1 MRWNGKNGREKI
13 VSKNKYTPSTAK
25 TMNVLSEMTAA
36 STQKS
41 TYQAERVTLGQGNDL
56 DPRFLRWCISG
67 GIGGFLV
74 WSITSVPA
82 IPLHELLHQRG
93 PTQIITLIMSGM
105 LLAFLVSKWRRLS
118 RQEKGCSALEF
129 DIVNLNNIEDI
140 GTIRSK
146 LEQDNYLI
154 NKRIRRVLDV
164 WGSTGSSFQLE
175 RSADTDNE
183 LFELSMISSYSFP
196 KVLLWA
202 IPLTGFIGTVI
213 GMSQAVGSFDVVL
226 SNADNVDGLKDGLV
240 QVTGGLGTA
249 FDTTFLA
256 LVSSVILAFPLS
268 VCEKKEDQLL
278 SQIDG
283 VVRDMIMT
291 LSPTGEDAGRT
302 EKKSLAEVSPDTF
315 DGNLNEAISDAF
327 EKHLPDPSVLVEPAR
342 AYADAITEASVE
354 KLGPLTQ
361 LVRDSVE
368 GVSEA
373 RLSLQEQS
381 VMIQKCV
388 DILKEEL
395 TEMSIERKSKSESS
409 QQLQAIIELRQS
421 MERLN
426 SSILENK
433 RSSLTPKNIWEST
446 SNYLRKKLR

>member
-1 MRWNGKNGREKI
+1 
-13 VSKNKYTPSTAK
+13 
-25 TMNVLSEMTAA
+25 MNVLSEMIAE
-36 STQKS
+36 SNQKG
-41 TYQAERVTLGQGNDL
+41 TIQAQRVTLGQGNDL

-67 GIGGFLV
+67 GIGGFLI
-74 WSITSVPA
+74 WAITSVPA

-93 PTQIITLIMSGM
+93 PTQIITLMMSGM
-105 LLAFLVSKWRRLS
+105 LSAFLVSKWRRITK
-118 RQEKGCSALEF
+118 QEKGCSSLEL
-129 DIVNLNNIEDI
+129 DIVNLNEKDDVS
-140 GTIRSK
+140 TIRSK
-146 LEQDNYLI
+146 VEQGKYLI

-164 WGSTGSSFQLE
+164 WESTGSSFQLE
-175 RSADTDNE
+175 RSADIDNE
-183 LFELSMISSYSFP
+183 LFELSMMSSYSFP

-268 VCEKKEDQLL
+268 ICEKKEDQLL

-302 EKKSLAEVSPDTF
+302 GKASFAEVSTNTF
-315 DGNLNEAISDAF
+315 DGNLSEAISDAF

-342 AYADAITEASVE
+342 AYVDAMTEASVD
-354 KLGPLTQ
+354 KLSPLTQ

-388 DILKEEL
+388 DILKGEL
-395 TEMSIERKSKSESS
+395 TEMSIERKTKSESS
-409 QQLQAIIELRQS
+409 QQLQAIMELRQA

-426 SSILENK
+426 NTILENK
-433 RSSLTPKNIWEST
+433 RSSLTPGNIWKST
-446 SNYLRKKLR
+446 AIYLRKKLR

>member
-1 MRWNGKNGREKI
+1 
-13 VSKNKYTPSTAK
+13 
-25 TMNVLSEMTAA
+25 MNVLSELT
-36 STQKS
+36 SESNQKTTQA
-41 TYQAERVTLGQGNDL
+41 QRITLGQGNDL

-67 GIGGFLV
+67 GLGGFLV
-74 WSITSVPA
+74 WAITALPA
-82 IPLHELLHQRG
+82 MPLHELLHQRG

-105 LLAFLVSKWRRLS
+105 LLAFLVSKWRRLTK
-118 RQEKGCSALEF
+118 QEKGCSSLEL
-129 DIVNLNNIEDI
+129 DIVNLNSVDDVGVMRTKIEK
-140 GTIRSK
+140 G
-146 LEQDNYLI
+146 NYLI

-164 WGSTGSSFQLE
+164 WESTGSSFQLE

-183 LFELSMISSYSFP
+183 LFELSMVSSYSFP

-256 LVSSVILAFPLS
+256 LVSSVVLAFPLS

-283 VVRDMIMT
+283 VVRDAIMT
-291 LSPTGEDAGRT
+291 LSPTGEDANQMGQASLT
-302 EKKSLAEVSPDTF
+302 EASIDIFNGDLS
-315 DGNLNEAISDAF
+315 EAISDAF

-342 AYADAITEASVE
+342 AYADALTDASVD
-354 KLGPLTQ
+354 KLSPLTQ

-381 VMIQKCV
+381 LMIQTCV
-388 DILKEEL
+388 DILKDEL
-395 TEMSIERKSKSESS
+395 TEMSIKRKTISESS
-409 QQLQAIIELRQS
+409 NQLQAIIELRQA
-421 MERLN
+421 MDQLN
-426 SSILENK
+426 STILESK
-433 RSSLTPKNIWEST
+433 KATFTPKTLWNST
-446 SNYLRKKLR
+446 TKYLKKKLS

>member
-1 MRWNGKNGREKI
+1 
-13 VSKNKYTPSTAK
+13 
-25 TMNVLSEMTAA
+25 MNVLTEVTAEA
-36 STQKS
+36 NQKS
-41 TYQAERVTLGQGNDL
+41 TIQAQRVTLGQGNDL

-74 WSITSVPA
+74 WAITSVPA

-105 LLAFLVSKWRRLS
+105 LLAFLVSKWRRLAK
-118 RQEKGCSALEF
+118 QEKGCSFLEF
-129 DIVNLNNIEDI
+129 DIVNLNKIEDV

-146 LEQDNYLI
+146 VEKGNYLI

-164 WGSTGSSFQLE
+164 WESTGSSFQLE

-256 LVSSVILAFPLS
+256 LVSSVVLAFPLS

-283 VVRDMIMT
+283 VVRDTIMT
-291 LSPTGEDAGRT
+291 LSPTGEDAGRK
-302 EKKSLAEVSPDTF
+302 EKASLSDGSIDAF
-315 DGNLNEAISDAF
+315 DGNLSEAISDAF

-342 AYADAITEASVE
+342 AYADAITEASVD
-354 KLGPLTQ
+354 KLSPLTQ
-361 LVRDSVE
+361 IVRDSVE

-395 TEMSIERKSKSESS
+395 TEISIERKTKRESAH
-409 QQLQAIIELRQS
+409 QLQAVMELRQAI
-421 MERLN
+421 EQLN
-426 SSILENK
+426 STMKENK
-433 RSSLTPKNIWEST
+433 RTSPTPGNIWKST
-446 SNYLRKKLR
+446 ADYLRKKLR

>member
-1 MRWNGKNGREKI
+1 
-13 VSKNKYTPSTAK
+13 
-25 TMNVLSEMTAA
+25 MNVLSEMTAE
-36 STQKS
+36 SSQNT
-41 TYQAERVTLGQGNDL
+41 TVQAQRVTLGQGNDL

-67 GIGGFLV
+67 GIGGFMV
-74 WSITSVPA
+74 WAITSVPA

-105 LLAFLVSKWRRLS
+105 LLGFLVSKWRRLS
-118 RQEKGCSALEF
+118 KQEKGCSALEI
-129 DIVNLNNIEDI
+129 DIGNLNNFGDL
-140 GTIRSK
+140 GAIRSK
-146 LEQDNYLI
+146 IEQGNYLV

-164 WGSTGSSFQLE
+164 WESTGSSFQLE
-175 RSADTDNE
+175 RSADTDND
-183 LFELSMISSYSFP
+183 LFELSMVSSYSFP

-256 LVSSVILAFPLS
+256 LVLSVILAFPLS

-283 VVRDMIMT
+283 VVRDTIMAI
-291 LSPTGEDAGRT
+291 SPTGEDTGRAGKASLLEEST
-302 EKKSLAEVSPDTF
+302 EKF
-315 DGNLNEAISDAF
+315 DGNLSEAISDAF

-342 AYADAITEASVE
+342 AYADAITEASVD
-354 KLGPLTQ
+354 KLSPLTQ
-361 LVRDSVE
+361 IVRDSVE

-381 VMIQKCV
+381 VMIQRCV
-388 DILKEEL
+388 DILKGEL
-395 TEMSIERKSKSESS
+395 IEMSIERKTKSESS
-409 QQLQAIIELRQS
+409 QQLQAIIELRDA
-421 MERLN
+421 MVELN
-426 SSILENK
+426 RTMMENK
-433 RSSLTPKNIWEST
+433 KSSLSPQDIWKST
-446 SNYLRKKLR
+446 TNYLRKKLR

>member
-1 MRWNGKNGREKI
+1 
-13 VSKNKYTPSTAK
+13 
-25 TMNVLSEMTAA
+25 MNVLTEMTAE
-36 STQKS
+36 SNQKS
-41 TYQAERVTLGQGNDL
+41 TVQAQRVTLGQGNDL
-56 DPRFLRWCISG
+56 DPRFLRWCTSG

-74 WSITSVPA
+74 WAVTSVPA

-93 PTQIITLIMSGM
+93 PTQVITLIMSGM
-105 LLAFLVSKWRRLS
+105 LCAFLVSKWRRLS
-118 RQEKGCSALEF
+118 KQEKGCSTQELN
-129 DIVNLNNIEDI
+129 IVKLNNIEDI
-140 GTIRSK
+140 GAIRAK
-146 LEQDNYLI
+146 VEKGNYLI

-164 WGSTGSSFQLE
+164 WESTGSSFQLE

-268 VCEKKEDQLL
+268 ICEKKEDQLL

-283 VVRDMIMT
+283 VVRDTIMT
-291 LSPTGEDAGRT
+291 LSPTGEDADRSG
-302 EKKSLAEVSPDTF
+302 KASLSEVSPETF
-315 DGNLNEAISDAF
+315 DGNLKEAISDAF
-327 EKHLPDPSVLVEPAR
+327 DKHLPDPSVLVEPAR
-342 AYADAITEASVE
+342 AYADTITEASID
-354 KLGPLTQ
+354 KLSPFTQ

-381 VMIQKCV
+381 IMIQKCV

-395 TEMSIERKSKSESS
+395 TEMSIKRKTKSESS
-409 QQLQAIIELRQS
+409 QQLESVIELRRAIEQ
-421 MERLN
+421 LN
-426 SSILENK
+426 TTIMENK
-433 RSSLTPKNIWEST
+433 SSSLTPMNMWKST
-446 SNYLRKKLR
+446 ANYLRKKLR

>member
-1 MRWNGKNGREKI
+1 
-13 VSKNKYTPSTAK
+13 
-25 TMNVLSEMTAA
+25 MNVLSELNAE
-36 STQKS
+36 SKQKS
-41 TYQAERVTLGQGNDL
+41 TVQAQRVTLGQGNDL

-74 WSITSVPA
+74 WAITSIPA
-82 IPLHELLHQRG
+82 LPLHELLHQRG

-118 RQEKGCSALEF
+118 KQEKGCSTLEF
-129 DIVNLNNIEDI
+129 DIINFNNIVDL
-140 GTIRSK
+140 GAIRSK
-146 LEQDNYLI
+146 IEQDNYLI

-164 WGSTGSSFQLE
+164 WESTGSSFQLE
-175 RSADTDNE
+175 RSADIDNE
-183 LFELSMISSYSFP
+183 LFELSMVSSYSFP

-268 VCEKKEDQLL
+268 ACEKKEDQLL

-283 VVRDMIMT
+283 VVRDTIMT
-291 LSPTGEDAGRT
+291 LSPTGEDTVQIGKA
-302 EKKSLAEVSPDTF
+302 SLSEEATKTF
-315 DGNLNEAISDAF
+315 EGDIGDAISDAF

-342 AYADAITEASVE
+342 AYADAITEASVD
-354 KLGPLTQ
+354 KLSPLTQ

-368 GVSEA
+368 GMGEA

-395 TEMSIERKSKSESS
+395 TEMSIERRSKSESS
-409 QQLQAIIELRQS
+409 QQLHAVMELRQAI
-421 MERLN
+421 EQLN
-426 SSILENK
+426 STMLESK
-433 RSSLTPKNIWEST
+433 RTSLTAGKILKST
-446 SNYLRKKLR
+446 ADYLRRKLR

>member
-1 MRWNGKNGREKI
+1 
-13 VSKNKYTPSTAK
+13 
-25 TMNVLSEMTAA
+25 MNDLSEMTAESNQNSA
-36 STQKS
+36 VGAQ
-41 TYQAERVTLGQGNDL
+41 RVTLGQGNDL

-74 WSITSVPA
+74 WAITSVPA
-82 IPLHELLHQRG
+82 IPLHELLHLRG

-105 LLAFLVSKWRRLS
+105 LLAFLVSKWRRIS
-118 RQEKGCSALEF
+118 KQEKGCSALEF
-129 DIVNLNNIEDI
+129 DIVNLKNVDNLSA
-140 GTIRSK
+140 IRTK
-146 LEQDNYLI
+146 VEQGNYLV

-164 WGSTGSSFQLE
+164 WESTGSSFQLE

-256 LVSSVILAFPLS
+256 LVSSVVLAFPLS

-283 VVRDMIMT
+283 VVRDTIMT
-291 LSPTGEDAGRT
+291 LSPTGEDAGRK
-302 EKKSLAEVSPDTF
+302 EKASLSDGSTDAF
-315 DGNLNEAISDAF
+315 DGNLSEAISDAF

-342 AYADAITEASVE
+342 AYADAITEASVD
-354 KLGPLTQ
+354 KLSPLTQ
-361 LVRDSVE
+361 IVRDSVE

-381 VMIQKCV
+381 VMIQRCV

-395 TEMSIERKSKSESS
+395 TEISIERKTKSESAH
-409 QQLQAIIELRQS
+409 QLQAVMELRRAIEQ
-421 MERLN
+421 LN
-426 SSILENK
+426 STMQENK
-433 RSSLTPKNIWEST
+433 RTSPTSGNIWKST
-446 SNYLRKKLR
+446 ADYLRKKLR

>member
-1 MRWNGKNGREKI
+1 
-13 VSKNKYTPSTAK
+13 
-25 TMNVLSEMTAA
+25 MNVLSEMTAEPNQNGDVE
-36 STQKS
+36 TQ
-41 TYQAERVTLGQGNDL
+41 RVTLGQGNDL
-56 DPRFLRWCISG
+56 DPRFLHWCISG

-74 WSITSVPA
+74 WAITSVPA

-105 LLAFLVSKWRRLS
+105 LLAFLVSKWKRLS
-118 RQEKGCSALEF
+118 KQEKGCGALEF
-129 DIVNLNNIEDI
+129 DIVNLNNIDDL

-146 LEQDNYLI
+146 VEQGNYLV

-164 WGSTGSSFQLE
+164 WESTGSSFQLE

-268 VCEKKEDQLL
+268 ICEKKEDQVL

-291 LSPTGEDAGRT
+291 LSPTGEDVGRT
-302 EKKSLAEVSPDTF
+302 EKASLVDASTDAF
-315 DGNLNEAISDAF
+315 DGNLNEAICDAF
-327 EKHLPDPSVLVEPAR
+327 EKHLPDPSVLVEPAK
-342 AYADAITEASVE
+342 AYADAITEASVD
-354 KLGPLTQ
+354 KLSPLTQ

-373 RLSLQEQS
+373 RLSLQEQC

-388 DILKEEL
+388 DILKVEL
-395 TEMSIERKSKSESS
+395 TEMSIERKTKSESS
-409 QQLQAIIELRQS
+409 QQLQAIMELRRA
-421 MERLN
+421 MEQLN
-426 SSILENK
+426 STMLENK
-433 RSSLTPKNIWEST
+433 RSSLTPKNIWKSIA
-446 SNYLRKKLR
+446 NYLSKRLR

>member
-1 MRWNGKNGREKI
+1 
-13 VSKNKYTPSTAK
+13 
-25 TMNVLSEMTAA
+25 MNVLSEMTAE
-36 STQKS
+36 SSQNT
-41 TYQAERVTLGQGNDL
+41 TVQAQRVTLGQGNDL

-67 GIGGFLV
+67 GIGGFMV
-74 WSITSVPA
+74 WAITSVPA

-105 LLAFLVSKWRRLS
+105 LLGFLVSKWRRLS
-118 RQEKGCSALEF
+118 KQEKGCSALEF
-129 DIVNLNNIEDI
+129 DIVNLNNIDEL
-140 GTIRSK
+140 GAIRSK
-146 LEQDNYLI
+146 VEQGNYLV
-154 NKRIRRVLDV
+154 NKRIRRVLYV
-164 WGSTGSSFQLE
+164 WESTGSSFQLE
-175 RSADTDNE
+175 RSADTDND
-183 LFELSMISSYSFP
+183 LFELSMVSSYSFP

-283 VVRDMIMT
+283 VVRDAIMA
-291 LSPTGEDAGRT
+291 LSPTGEDTSRT
-302 EKKSLAEVSPDTF
+302 RKASLKEESTETF
-315 DGNLNEAISDAF
+315 DGNLSEAISDAF

-342 AYADAITEASVE
+342 AYADAITKASVD
-354 KLGPLTQ
+354 KLSPLTQ
-361 LVRDSVE
+361 IVRDSVE

-381 VMIQKCV
+381 VMIQRCV
-388 DILKEEL
+388 DILKGEL
-395 TEMSIERKSKSESS
+395 REMSIERKTKSESS
-409 QQLQAIIELRQS
+409 QQLQAIIELRDA
-421 MERLN
+421 MVELN
-426 SSILENK
+426 RTMMENK
-433 RSSLTPKNIWEST
+433 KSSLSPKDIWKST
-446 SNYLRKKLR
+446 TNYLRKRVR

>member
-1 MRWNGKNGREKI
+1 
-13 VSKNKYTPSTAK
+13 
-25 TMNVLSEMTAA
+25 MNVLSEMIAE
-36 STQKS
+36 SNQKG
-41 TYQAERVTLGQGNDL
+41 TIQAQRVTLGQGNDL

-67 GIGGFLV
+67 GIGGFLI
-74 WSITSVPA
+74 WAITSVPA

-93 PTQIITLIMSGM
+93 PTQIITLMMSGM
-105 LLAFLVSKWRRLS
+105 LSAFLVSKWRRITK
-118 RQEKGCSALEF
+118 QEKGCSSLEL
-129 DIVNLNNIEDI
+129 DIVNLNEKDDVS
-140 GTIRSK
+140 TIRSK
-146 LEQDNYLI
+146 VEQGKYLI

-164 WGSTGSSFQLE
+164 WESTGSSFQLE
-175 RSADTDNE
+175 RSADIDNE
-183 LFELSMISSYSFP
+183 LFELSMMSSYSFP

-268 VCEKKEDQLL
+268 ICEKKEDQLL

-302 EKKSLAEVSPDTF
+302 GKASFAEVSTNTF
-315 DGNLNEAISDAF
+315 DGNLSEAISDAF

-342 AYADAITEASVE
+342 AYVDAMTEASVD
-354 KLGPLTQ
+354 KLSPLTQ

-388 DILKEEL
+388 DILKGEL
-395 TEMSIERKSKSESS
+395 TEMSIERKTKSESS
-409 QQLQAIIELRQS
+409 QQLQAIMELRQA

-426 SSILENK
+426 NTILENK
-433 RSSLTPKNIWEST
+433 RSSLTPENIWRST
-446 SNYLRKKLR
+446 AIYLRKKLR

>member
-1 MRWNGKNGREKI
+1 
-13 VSKNKYTPSTAK
+13 
-25 TMNVLSEMTAA
+25 MNVLTEVTAEEN
-36 STQKS
+36 QKS
-41 TYQAERVTLGQGNDL
+41 TIQVQRVTLGQGNDL

-74 WSITSVPA
+74 WAITSVPA

-93 PTQIITLIMSGM
+93 PTQIVTLIMSGM
-105 LLAFLVSKWRRLS
+105 LLAFLVSKWRRLAK
-118 RQEKGCSALEF
+118 QEKGCSSLEF
-129 DIVNLNNIEDI
+129 DIVNFNKIEDV

-146 LEQDNYLI
+146 VEKGNYLI

-164 WGSTGSSFQLE
+164 WESTGSSFQLE

-256 LVSSVILAFPLS
+256 LVSSVVLAFPLS
-268 VCEKKEDQLL
+268 ICEKKEDQLL

-283 VVRDMIMT
+283 VVRDAIMT
-291 LSPTGEDAGRT
+291 LSPTGEDANQMGQA
-302 EKKSLAEVSPDTF
+302 SLSEASIDTF
-315 DGNLNEAISDAF
+315 NGDLSEAISDAF

-342 AYADAITEASVE
+342 AYADALTDASVD
-354 KLGPLTQ
+354 KLSPLTQ

-381 VMIQKCV
+381 LMIQTCV
-388 DILKEEL
+388 DILKDEL
-395 TEMSIERKSKSESS
+395 TEMSIKRKTISESS
-409 QQLQAIIELRQS
+409 NQLQAIIELRQA
-421 MERLN
+421 MDQLN
-426 SSILENK
+426 TTILESK
-433 RSSLTPKNIWEST
+433 KATFTPKTLWNST
-446 SNYLRKKLR
+446 TSYLKKKLR

>member
-1 MRWNGKNGREKI
+1 
-13 VSKNKYTPSTAK
+13 
-25 TMNVLSEMTAA
+25 MNVLSEMIAE
-36 STQKS
+36 SNQKG
-41 TYQAERVTLGQGNDL
+41 TIQAQRVTLGQGNDL

-67 GIGGFLV
+67 GIGGFLI
-74 WSITSVPA
+74 WAITSVPV

-93 PTQIITLIMSGM
+93 PTQIITLMMSGM
-105 LLAFLVSKWRRLS
+105 LSAFLVSKWRRIS
-118 RQEKGCSALEF
+118 RQEKGCSSLEL
-129 DIVNLNNIEDI
+129 DIVNLNEKDDVS
-140 GTIRSK
+140 TIRSK
-146 LEQDNYLI
+146 VEQGKYLI

-164 WGSTGSSFQLE
+164 WESTGSSFQLE
-175 RSADTDNE
+175 RSADIDNE
-183 LFELSMISSYSFP
+183 LFELSMMSSYSFP

-268 VCEKKEDQLL
+268 ICEKKEDQLL

-291 LSPTGEDAGRT
+291 LSPTGEDAGQT
-302 EKKSLAEVSPDTF
+302 GKASFAEVSTNTF
-315 DGNLNEAISDAF
+315 DGNLSEAISDAF

-342 AYADAITEASVE
+342 AYVDAMTEASVD
-354 KLGPLTQ
+354 KLSPLTQ

-388 DILKEEL
+388 DILKGEL
-395 TEMSIERKSKSESS
+395 TEMSIERKTDSESS
-409 QQLQAIIELRQS
+409 QQLQAIMELRQA

-426 SSILENK
+426 STILENK
-433 RSSLTPKNIWEST
+433 RSSLTPENIWRST
-446 SNYLRKKLR
+446 AIYLRKKLR

>member
-1 MRWNGKNGREKI
+1 
-13 VSKNKYTPSTAK
+13 
-25 TMNVLSEMTAA
+25 MNDLSEMTAEA
-36 STQKS
+36 NQKS
-41 TYQAERVTLGQGNDL
+41 TVQAQRVTLGQGNDL

-74 WSITSVPA
+74 WAITSVPA

-93 PTQIITLIMSGM
+93 PTQIITLIMSAM

-118 RQEKGCSALEF
+118 KQEKGCSALEF
-129 DIVNLNNIEDI
+129 DIVNVDNIDDV
-140 GTIRSK
+140 GAIRIK
-146 LEQDNYLI
+146 VEQSNYLI

-164 WGSTGSSFQLE
+164 WESTGSSFQLE
-175 RSADTDNE
+175 RSADTDND

-283 VVRDMIMT
+283 VVRDMIMA
-291 LSPTGEDAGRT
+291 LSPTGEDVGR
-302 EKKSLAEVSPDTF
+302 KGKASLAEESTDAF

-342 AYADAITEASVE
+342 AYADAITEASVD
-354 KLGPLTQ
+354 KLSPLTQ

-381 VMIQKCV
+381 VMIQRCV

-395 TEMSIERKSKSESS
+395 TEMSIERKTKSEGS
-409 QQLQAIIELRQS
+409 QQLQAIMELRQA
-421 MERLN
+421 MEQLN
-426 SSILENK
+426 STILENK
-433 RSSLTPKNIWEST
+433 RSSRTPKDIWKST
-446 SNYLRKKLR
+446 ANYLRKRLK

>member
-1 MRWNGKNGREKI
+1 MTLSANQSEFPIGTRNVPVPS
-13 VSKNKYTPSTAK
+13 VS
-25 TMNVLSEMTAA
+25 
-36 STQKS
+36 
-41 TYQAERVTLGQGNDL
+41 LGLGNDL
-56 DPRFLRWCISG
+56 DPKFGRWIITG
-67 GIGGFLV
+67 GIIGFLIWAV
-74 WSITSVPA
+74 NFPDA
-82 IPLHELLHQRG
+82 MPGHDLFHQRG
-93 PTQIITLIMSGM
+93 PTQLGTLILGGM
-105 LLAFLVSKWRRLS
+105 LGWFLVGKLRILNSAQKSYLAFDLEIPSLVRQGDLEAIKLKSEQSASLVGKRL
-118 RQEKGCSALEF
+118 LH
-129 DIVNLNNIEDI
+129 L
-140 GTIRSK
+140 
-146 LEQDNYLI
+146 
-154 NKRIRRVLDV
+154 LDV
-164 WGSTGSSFQLE
+164 WESTGSSFQLE

-283 VVRDMIMT
+283 VVRDAIMT
-291 LSPTGEDAGRT
+291 LSPSGEDVGRRG
-302 EKKSLAEVSPDTF
+302 KASSAETSTDSF

-327 EKHLPDPSVLVEPAR
+327 EKHLPDPSVLVEPAK
-342 AYADAITEASVE
+342 AYADAITEASVD
-354 KLGPLTQ
+354 KLSPLTQ

-395 TEMSIERKSKSESS
+395 TEMSIERKTKSESS
-409 QQLQAIIELRQS
+409 QQLQAIMELRRA
-421 MERLN
+421 MEQLN
-426 SSILENK
+426 STMLDNK
-433 RSSLTPKNIWEST
+433 RSSLTPKNIWKST
-446 SNYLRKKLR
+446 ANYLSKRLR

>member
-1 MRWNGKNGREKI
+1 
-13 VSKNKYTPSTAK
+13 
-25 TMNVLSEMTAA
+25 MNVLSDMTAE
-36 STQKS
+36 SNQKS
-41 TYQAERVTLGQGNDL
+41 TFQAQRVTLGQGNDL
-56 DPRFLRWCISG
+56 DPRFLRWCING
-67 GIGGFLV
+67 GIGGVLF
-74 WSITSVPA
+74 WAITSIPA
-82 IPLHELLHQRG
+82 MPLHELIHQRG

-105 LLAFLVSKWRRLS
+105 LFAFLVSKWRRLT
-118 RQEKGCSALEF
+118 RQEKGCNTLEF
-129 DIVNLNNIEDI
+129 DILNLNNIDNLNA
-140 GTIRSK
+140 IRSK
-146 LEQDNYLI
+146 VEQGNYLI

-164 WGSTGSSFQLE
+164 WESTGSSFQLE

-183 LFELSMISSYSFP
+183 LFELSMVSSYSFP

-256 LVSSVILAFPLS
+256 LVSSVVLAFPLS

-283 VVRDMIMT
+283 VVRDTIMT

-302 EKKSLAEVSPDTF
+302 GKASLTEGSTDAF
-315 DGNLNEAISDAF
+315 DGNLSEAISDAF
-327 EKHLPDPSVLVEPAR
+327 EKHLPDPSVLVEPAK
-342 AYADAITEASVE
+342 AYADAITEASVD
-354 KLGPLTQ
+354 KLSPLTQ

-381 VMIQKCV
+381 VMIQRCV

-395 TEMSIERKSKSESS
+395 TEISIERKTKSESTH
-409 QQLQAIIELRQS
+409 QLQAVVELRQI
-421 MERLN
+421 EQLN
-426 SSILENK
+426 STMQENK
-433 RSSLTPKNIWEST
+433 RTSPTSGNIWKST
-446 SNYLRKKLR
+446 ADYLRKKLR

>member
-1 MRWNGKNGREKI
+1 
-13 VSKNKYTPSTAK
+13 
-25 TMNVLSEMTAA
+25 MNVLSELT
-36 STQKS
+36 SESNQKTTQA
-41 TYQAERVTLGQGNDL
+41 QRITLGQGNDL

-67 GIGGFLV
+67 GLGGFLV
-74 WSITSVPA
+74 WAITALPA
-82 IPLHELLHQRG
+82 MPLHELLHQRG

-105 LLAFLVSKWRRLS
+105 LLAFLVSKWRRLTK
-118 RQEKGCSALEF
+118 QEKGCSSLEL
-129 DIVNLNNIEDI
+129 DIVNLNSVDDVGVMRTKIEK
-140 GTIRSK
+140 G
-146 LEQDNYLI
+146 NYLI

-164 WGSTGSSFQLE
+164 WESTGSSFQLE

-183 LFELSMISSYSFP
+183 LFELSMVSSYSFP

-256 LVSSVILAFPLS
+256 LVSSVVLAFPLS

-283 VVRDMIMT
+283 VVRDAIMT
-291 LSPTGEDAGRT
+291 LSPTGEDANQMGQASLT
-302 EKKSLAEVSPDTF
+302 EASIDIFNGDLS
-315 DGNLNEAISDAF
+315 EAISDAF

-342 AYADAITEASVE
+342 AYADALTDASVD
-354 KLGPLTQ
+354 KLSPLTQ

-381 VMIQKCV
+381 LMIKTCV
-388 DILKEEL
+388 DILKDEL
-395 TEMSIERKSKSESS
+395 TEMSIKRKTISESS
-409 QQLQAIIELRQS
+409 NQLQAIIELRQA
-421 MERLN
+421 MDQLN
-426 SSILENK
+426 STILESK
-433 RSSLTPKNIWEST
+433 KATFTPKTLWNST
-446 SNYLRKKLR
+446 TNYLKKKLR

>member
-1 MRWNGKNGREKI
+1 
-13 VSKNKYTPSTAK
+13 
-25 TMNVLSEMTAA
+25 MNVLSELNAE
-36 STQKS
+36 SKQKS
-41 TYQAERVTLGQGNDL
+41 TVQAQRVTLGQGNDL

-74 WSITSVPA
+74 WAITSIPA
-82 IPLHELLHQRG
+82 LPLHELLHQRG

-118 RQEKGCSALEF
+118 KQEKGCSTLEF
-129 DIVNLNNIEDI
+129 DIINFNNIVDL
-140 GTIRSK
+140 GAIRSK
-146 LEQDNYLI
+146 IEQDNYLI

-164 WGSTGSSFQLE
+164 WESTGSSFQLE
-175 RSADTDNE
+175 RSADIDNE
-183 LFELSMISSYSFP
+183 LFELSMVSSYSFP

-283 VVRDMIMT
+283 VVRDTIMT
-291 LSPTGEDAGRT
+291 LSPTGEDTVQIGKA
-302 EKKSLAEVSPDTF
+302 SLSEEATKTF
-315 DGNLNEAISDAF
+315 EGDIGDAISDAF

-342 AYADAITEASVE
+342 AYADAITEASVD
-354 KLGPLTQ
+354 KLSPLTQ

-368 GVSEA
+368 GMGEA

-395 TEMSIERKSKSESS
+395 TEMSIERRSKSESS
-409 QQLQAIIELRQS
+409 QQLHAVMELRQAI
-421 MERLN
+421 EQLN
-426 SSILENK
+426 STMLESK
-433 RSSLTPKNIWEST
+433 KTSLTAGNILKST
-446 SNYLRKKLR
+446 ANYLRRKLR

>member
-1 MRWNGKNGREKI
+1 
-13 VSKNKYTPSTAK
+13 
-25 TMNVLSEMTAA
+25 MNVLSEMIAE
-36 STQKS
+36 SNQKG
-41 TYQAERVTLGQGNDL
+41 TIQAQRVTLGQGNDL

-67 GIGGFLV
+67 GIGGFLI
-74 WSITSVPA
+74 WAITSVPA

-93 PTQIITLIMSGM
+93 PTQIITLMMSGM
-105 LLAFLVSKWRRLS
+105 LSAFLVSKWRRITK
-118 RQEKGCSALEF
+118 QEKGCSSLEL
-129 DIVNLNNIEDI
+129 DIVNLNEKDDVS
-140 GTIRSK
+140 TIRSK
-146 LEQDNYLI
+146 VEQGKYLI

-164 WGSTGSSFQLE
+164 WESTGSSFQLE
-175 RSADTDNE
+175 RSADIDNE
-183 LFELSMISSYSFP
+183 LFELSMMSSYSFP

-268 VCEKKEDQLL
+268 ICEKKEDQLL

-302 EKKSLAEVSPDTF
+302 GKASFAEVSTNTF
-315 DGNLNEAISDAF
+315 DGNLSEAISDAF

-342 AYADAITEASVE
+342 AYVDAMTEASVD
-354 KLGPLTQ
+354 KLSPLTQ

-381 VMIQKCV
+381 VMIQRCV

-395 TEMSIERKSKSESS
+395 TEISIERKTKSESAH
-409 QQLQAIIELRQS
+409 QLQAVMELRQAI
-421 MERLN
+421 EELN
-426 SSILENK
+426 YTMQENK
-433 RSSLTPKNIWEST
+433 RTSPTSGNIWKST
-446 SNYLRKKLR
+446 TDYLRKKLR

>member
-1 MRWNGKNGREKI
+1 
-13 VSKNKYTPSTAK
+13 
-25 TMNVLSEMTAA
+25 MNVLSEMTAEA
-36 STQKS
+36 NQNGDVETQ
-41 TYQAERVTLGQGNDL
+41 RVTLGQGNDL

-74 WSITSVPA
+74 WAITSVPA

-93 PTQIITLIMSGM
+93 PTQIITLFMSGM
-105 LLAFLVSKWRRLS
+105 LLAFLVSKWKRLS
-118 RQEKGCSALEF
+118 KQEKGCSALEF
-129 DIVNLNNIEDI
+129 DIVNLNNIDDLRA
-140 GTIRSK
+140 IRSK
-146 LEQDNYLI
+146 VEQGNYLV

-164 WGSTGSSFQLE
+164 WESTGSSFQLE
-175 RSADTDNE
+175 RSADTDND
-183 LFELSMISSYSFP
+183 LFELSMVSSYSFP

-302 EKKSLAEVSPDTF
+302 GKASFAEVSTNTF
-315 DGNLNEAISDAF
+315 DGNLSEAISDAF

-342 AYADAITEASVE
+342 AYVDAMTEASVD
-354 KLGPLTQ
+354 KLSPLTQ

-381 VMIQKCV
+381 VMIQRCV
-388 DILKEEL
+388 DILKGEL
-395 TEMSIERKSKSESS
+395 TEMSIERKTKSESS
-409 QQLQAIIELRQS
+409 QQLQAIMELRQA

-426 SSILENK
+426 NTIQENK
-433 RSSLTPKNIWEST
+433 RSSLTPENIWKST
-446 SNYLRKKLR
+446 AIYLRKKLR

>member
-1 MRWNGKNGREKI
+1 
-13 VSKNKYTPSTAK
+13 
-25 TMNVLSEMTAA
+25 MNVLTEMTAEA
-36 STQKS
+36 NQKS
-41 TYQAERVTLGQGNDL
+41 TIQAQRVTLGQGNDL
-56 DPRFLRWCISG
+56 DPRFLHWCISG

-74 WSITSVPA
+74 WAITSVPA
-82 IPLHELLHQRG
+82 IPMHELLHQRG

-105 LLAFLVSKWRRLS
+105 LLAFLVSKWRRLAK
-118 RQEKGCSALEF
+118 QEKGCSSLEF
-129 DIVNLNNIEDI
+129 DIVNLNKFEDV

-146 LEQDNYLI
+146 VEKGNYLI

-164 WGSTGSSFQLE
+164 WESTGSSFQLE

-256 LVSSVILAFPLS
+256 LVSSVVLAFPLS

-278 SQIDG
+278 SQIEG
-283 VVRDMIMT
+283 VVRDTIMT
-291 LSPTGEDAGRT
+291 LSPTGEDAGRK
-302 EKKSLAEVSPDTF
+302 EKASLSDGSTDAF
-315 DGNLNEAISDAF
+315 DGNLSEAISDAF

-342 AYADAITEASVE
+342 AYADAITEASVD
-354 KLGPLTQ
+354 KLSPLTQ
-361 LVRDSVE
+361 IVRDSVE

-395 TEMSIERKSKSESS
+395 TEISIERRTKSESAH
-409 QQLQAIIELRQS
+409 QLQAVMELRLAIEQ
-421 MERLN
+421 LN
-426 SSILENK
+426 GTMQENK
-433 RSSLTPKNIWEST
+433 RKSPTSGNIWKST
-446 SNYLRKKLR
+446 ADYLRKKLR

>member
-1 MRWNGKNGREKI
+1 
-13 VSKNKYTPSTAK
+13 
-25 TMNVLSEMTAA
+25 MNVLSEMTAE
-36 STQKS
+36 SDQKS
-41 TYQAERVTLGQGNDL
+41 TVHAQRVTLGQGNDL

-74 WSITSVPA
+74 WAITSVPA

-105 LLAFLVSKWRRLS
+105 LLGFLVSKWRRLS
-118 RQEKGCSALEF
+118 KQEKGCSALEF
-129 DIVNLNNIEDI
+129 DIVNLNNFDDL
-140 GTIRSK
+140 GAIRSK
-146 LEQDNYLI
+146 VEEGNYLV

-164 WGSTGSSFQLE
+164 WESTGSSFQLE
-175 RSADTDNE
+175 RSADTDND
-183 LFELSMISSYSFP
+183 LFELSMVSSYSFP

-283 VVRDMIMT
+283 VVRDTIMA
-291 LSPTGEDAGRT
+291 LSPTGEDTGRT
-302 EKKSLAEVSPDTF
+302 GKASLLEESTETF
-315 DGNLNEAISDAF
+315 DGNLSEAISDAF

-342 AYADAITEASVE
+342 AYADAITEASVD

-361 LVRDSVE
+361 IVRDSVE

-381 VMIQKCV
+381 VMIQRCV
-388 DILKEEL
+388 DILKGEL
-395 TEMSIERKSKSESS
+395 TEMSVERKTKSESGQS
-409 QQLQAIIELRQS
+409 LASHHRTQASNRGTQQNDA
-421 MERLN
+421 
-426 SSILENK
+426 K
-433 RSSLTPKNIWEST
+433 R
-446 SNYLRKKLR
+446 

>member
-1 MRWNGKNGREKI
+1 
-13 VSKNKYTPSTAK
+13 
-25 TMNVLSEMTAA
+25 MNVLSEMTAE
-36 STQKS
+36 SSQNT
-41 TYQAERVTLGQGNDL
+41 TVQAQRVTLGQGNDL

-67 GIGGFLV
+67 GIGGFMV
-74 WSITSVPA
+74 WAITSVPA

-105 LLAFLVSKWRRLS
+105 LLGFLVSKWRRLS
-118 RQEKGCSALEF
+118 KQEKGCIALEF
-129 DIVNLNNIEDI
+129 DIVNLNNIDDL
-140 GTIRSK
+140 GAIRSK
-146 LEQDNYLI
+146 VEQGNYLV

-164 WGSTGSSFQLE
+164 WESTGSSFQLE
-175 RSADTDNE
+175 RSADTDND
-183 LFELSMISSYSFP
+183 LFELSMVSSYSFP

-268 VCEKKEDQLL
+268 ICEKKEDQLL

-283 VVRDMIMT
+283 VVRDTIMA
-291 LSPTGEDAGRT
+291 LSPTGEDTGRT
-302 EKKSLAEVSPDTF
+302 RKASLKEESTETF
-315 DGNLNEAISDAF
+315 DGNLSEAISDAF

-342 AYADAITEASVE
+342 AYADAITEASVD
-354 KLGPLTQ
+354 KLSPLTQ
-361 LVRDSVE
+361 IVRDSVE

-381 VMIQKCV
+381 IMIQRCV
-388 DILKEEL
+388 DILKGEL
-395 TEMSIERKSKSESS
+395 TEMSVERKTKSESS
-409 QQLQAIIELRQS
+409 QQLQAIIELRQAID
-421 MERLN
+421 ELN
-426 SSILENK
+426 STMQKDN
-433 RSSLTPKNIWEST
+433 RFSLTSKNIWEST
-446 SNYLRKKLR
+446 TNYLRKKLR

>member
-1 MRWNGKNGREKI
+1 
-13 VSKNKYTPSTAK
+13 
-25 TMNVLSEMTAA
+25 MNVLSEMTAE

-105 LLAFLVSKWRRLS
+105 LCAFLVSKWRRLS
-118 RQEKGCSALEF
+118 KQEKGCSTQEF
-129 DIVNLNNIEDI
+129 NIVKLDNIEDI
-140 GTIRSK
+140 GAIRAK
-146 LEQDNYLI
+146 VETGNYLI

-164 WGSTGSSFQLE
+164 WESTGSSFQLE

-283 VVRDMIMT
+283 VVRDTIMT
-291 LSPTGEDAGRT
+291 LSPTGEDVDRSGKA
-302 EKKSLAEVSPDTF
+302 SLAEASPDTF
-315 DGNLNEAISDAF
+315 DGNLSEAISDAF
-327 EKHLPDPSVLVEPAR
+327 DKHLPDPSVLVEPAR
-342 AYADAITEASVE
+342 AYADAVTEASID
-354 KLGPLTQ
+354 KLSPLTQ

-381 VMIQKCV
+381 IMIQKCV

-395 TEMSIERKSKSESS
+395 TEMSIERKTKSESS
-409 QQLQAIIELRQS
+409 QQLESVMELRRAIEQLNATM
-421 MERLN
+421 MEN
-426 SSILENK
+426 ES
-433 RSSLTPKNIWEST
+433 SSLTPIDIWKST
-446 SNYLRKKLR
+446 ANYLRKKLK

>member
-1 MRWNGKNGREKI
+1 
-13 VSKNKYTPSTAK
+13 
-25 TMNVLSEMTAA
+25 MNVLSEMTAESDQN
-36 STQKS
+36 STVHAQ
-41 TYQAERVTLGQGNDL
+41 RVTLGQGNDL

-74 WSITSVPA
+74 WAITSVPA

-105 LLAFLVSKWRRLS
+105 LLGFLVSKWRRLS
-118 RQEKGCSALEF
+118 KQEKGCSALEF
-129 DIVNLNNIEDI
+129 DIVTLNNIDNL
-140 GTIRSK
+140 GAIRSK
-146 LEQDNYLI
+146 VEQGNYLV

-164 WGSTGSSFQLE
+164 WESTGSSFQLE
-175 RSADTDNE
+175 RSADTDND
-183 LFELSMISSYSFP
+183 LFELSMVSSYSFP

-283 VVRDMIMT
+283 VVRDTIMA
-291 LSPTGEDAGRT
+291 LSPTGEDTSRAGETSLT
-302 EKKSLAEVSPDTF
+302 EQSTETF
-315 DGNLNEAISDAF
+315 DGNLSEAISDAF
-327 EKHLPDPSVLVEPAR
+327 EKHLPDPSVLVEPAK
-342 AYADAITEASVE
+342 AYADAITEASVD
-354 KLGPLTQ
+354 KLSPLTQ
-361 LVRDSVE
+361 IVRDSVE

-381 VMIQKCV
+381 VMIQRCV
-388 DILKEEL
+388 DILKGEL
-395 TEMSIERKSKSESS
+395 TEMSVERKTKSESR
-409 QQLQAIIELRQS
+409 QQLQAIIELRHAID
-421 MERLN
+421 ELN
-426 SSILENK
+426 STMQKDN
-433 RSSLTPKNIWEST
+433 RSSPTSKNIWEST
-446 SNYLRKKLR
+446 TNYLRKKLR

>member
-1 MRWNGKNGREKI
+1 
-13 VSKNKYTPSTAK
+13 
-25 TMNVLSEMTAA
+25 MNVLSEMTAEA
-36 STQKS
+36 NQNGDVETQ
-41 TYQAERVTLGQGNDL
+41 RVTLGQGNDL

-74 WSITSVPA
+74 WAITSVPA

-105 LLAFLVSKWRRLS
+105 LLAFLVSKWKRLS
-118 RQEKGCSALEF
+118 KQEKGCSALEF
-129 DIVNLNNIEDI
+129 DIVNLNNIDDL
-140 GTIRSK
+140 GAIRSK
-146 LEQDNYLI
+146 VEQGNYLV

-164 WGSTGSSFQLE
+164 WESTGSSFQLE

-268 VCEKKEDQLL
+268 ICEKKEDQLL

-283 VVRDMIMT
+283 VVRDTIMT
-291 LSPTGEDAGRT
+291 LSPSGEDVGRR
-302 EKKSLAEVSPDTF
+302 EKASSAETSTSTF

-342 AYADAITEASVE
+342 AYADAITEASVD
-354 KLGPLTQ
+354 KLSPLTQ

-395 TEMSIERKSKSESS
+395 TEMSIERKTKSESS
-409 QQLQAIIELRQS
+409 QQLQAIMELRRA
-421 MERLN
+421 MEQLN
-426 SSILENK
+426 STMKENK
-433 RSSLTPKNIWEST
+433 RSSLTPKNIWKST
-446 SNYLRKKLR
+446 ANYLSKRLR

>member
-1 MRWNGKNGREKI
+1 
-13 VSKNKYTPSTAK
+13 
-25 TMNVLSEMTAA
+25 MNVLTEVTAEA
-36 STQKS
+36 NQKS
-41 TYQAERVTLGQGNDL
+41 TIQTQRVTLGQGNDL

-74 WSITSVPA
+74 WAITSVPA

-283 VVRDMIMT
+283 VVRD
-291 LSPTGEDAGRT
+291 
-302 EKKSLAEVSPDTF
+302 
-315 DGNLNEAISDAF
+315 
-327 EKHLPDPSVLVEPAR
+327 
-342 AYADAITEASVE
+342 
-354 KLGPLTQ
+354 
-361 LVRDSVE
+361 
-368 GVSEA
+368 
-373 RLSLQEQS
+373 LSL
-381 VMIQKCV
+381 IH
-388 DILKEEL
+388 I
-395 TEMSIERKSKSESS
+395 
-409 QQLQAIIELRQS
+409 
-421 MERLN
+421 
-426 SSILENK
+426 
-433 RSSLTPKNIWEST
+433 
-446 SNYLRKKLR
+446 

>member
-1 MRWNGKNGREKI
+1 
-13 VSKNKYTPSTAK
+13 
-25 TMNVLSEMTAA
+25 MNVLSETSAE
-36 STQKS
+36 SNQKS
-41 TYQAERVTLGQGNDL
+41 TIQAQRVTLGQGNDL
-56 DPRFLRWCISG
+56 DPRFVRWCIIG

-74 WSITSVPA
+74 WAITSVPA

-118 RQEKGCSALEF
+118 KQEKGCSALEF
-129 DIVNLNNIEDI
+129 DIVNLNNIDDL
-140 GTIRSK
+140 GAIRSK
-146 LEQDNYLI
+146 VEEGNYLV

-164 WGSTGSSFQLE
+164 WESTGSSFQLE
-175 RSADTDNE
+175 RSADTDND
-183 LFELSMISSYSFP
+183 LFELSMVSSYSFP

-283 VVRDMIMT
+283 VVRDTIMT
-291 LSPTGEDAGRT
+291 LSPTGEDVDRSGKA
-302 EKKSLAEVSPDTF
+302 SLAEASKDTF
-315 DGNLNEAISDAF
+315 DGNLSEAISDAF

-342 AYADAITEASVE
+342 AYADAIAEASVD
-354 KLGPLTQ
+354 KLSPLTE

-381 VMIQKCV
+381 VMIQRCV

-395 TEMSIERKSKSESS
+395 TEMSIERKTKSENS
-409 QQLQAIIELRQS
+409 QQLQAIMELRQAI
-421 MERLN
+421 EQLN
-426 SSILENK
+426 GTMLQNQRTSRTQRSIWK
-433 RSSLTPKNIWEST
+433 TT
-446 SNYLRKKLR
+446 ANYLRNKLR

>member
-1 MRWNGKNGREKI
+1 
-13 VSKNKYTPSTAK
+13 
-25 TMNVLSEMTAA
+25 MNVQSEMTAESDQN
-36 STQKS
+36 STVHAQ
-41 TYQAERVTLGQGNDL
+41 RVTLGQGNDL

-67 GIGGFLV
+67 GIGGFMV
-74 WSITSVPA
+74 WAITSVPE

-105 LLAFLVSKWRRLS
+105 LLGFLVSKWRRLS
-118 RQEKGCSALEF
+118 KQEKGCIALEF
-129 DIVNLNNIEDI
+129 DIVNLNNIDDL
-140 GTIRSK
+140 GAIRSK
-146 LEQDNYLI
+146 VEQGNYLV

-164 WGSTGSSFQLE
+164 WESTGSSFQLE
-175 RSADTDNE
+175 RSADTDND
-183 LFELSMISSYSFP
+183 LFELSMVSSYSFP

-283 VVRDMIMT
+283 VVRDTIMA
-291 LSPTGEDAGRT
+291 LSPTGEDTSRT
-302 EKKSLAEVSPDTF
+302 RKASLKEESTETF
-315 DGNLNEAISDAF
+315 DGNLSEAISDAF

-342 AYADAITEASVE
+342 AYADAITEASVD
-354 KLGPLTQ
+354 KLSPLTQ
-361 LVRDSVE
+361 IVRDSVE

-381 VMIQKCV
+381 VMIQRCV
-388 DILKEEL
+388 DILKGEL
-395 TEMSIERKSKSESS
+395 REMSIERKTKSESS
-409 QQLQAIIELRQS
+409 QQLQAIIELRDA
-421 MERLN
+421 MLELN
-426 SSILENK
+426 RTMMENK
-433 RSSLTPKNIWEST
+433 KSSLSPQDIWKST
-446 SNYLRKKLR
+446 TDFLRKRVR

>member
-1 MRWNGKNGREKI
+1 
-13 VSKNKYTPSTAK
+13 
-25 TMNVLSEMTAA
+25 MNVLSEMTAEA
-36 STQKS
+36 NQKS
-41 TYQAERVTLGQGNDL
+41 TVQAQRVTLGQGNDL

-67 GIGGFLV
+67 GIGGFLI
-74 WSITSVPA
+74 WAITALPV
-82 IPLHELLHQRG
+82 IPLHELLHERG

-118 RQEKGCSALEF
+118 KQEKGCSALES
-129 DIVNLNNIEDI
+129 DIVNSDNIDDI
-140 GTIRSK
+140 VAIRSK
-146 LEQDNYLI
+146 VEQSNYLI

-164 WGSTGSSFQLE
+164 WESTGSSFQLE

-283 VVRDMIMT
+283 VVRDTIMT
-291 LSPTGEDAGRT
+291 LSPTGEDVGRT
-302 EKKSLAEVSPDTF
+302 VKASLAEASKDTF
-315 DGNLNEAISDAF
+315 DGNLSEAISDAF

-342 AYADAITEASVE
+342 AYADAIAEASVD
-354 KLGPLTQ
+354 KLSPLTE

-381 VMIQKCV
+381 LMIQRCV

-395 TEMSIERKSKSESS
+395 TEMSINRRTKSESS
-409 QQLQAIIELRQS
+409 QQLQAVMELRQAI
-421 MERLN
+421 EQLN
-426 SSILENK
+426 STILENK
-433 RSSLTPKNIWEST
+433 RSSLTPENIWKST
-446 SNYLRKKLR
+446 ANYLRKKLR

>member
-1 MRWNGKNGREKI
+1 
-13 VSKNKYTPSTAK
+13 
-25 TMNVLSEMTAA
+25 MNVLSEMTAESDQN
-36 STQKS
+36 STVHAQ
-41 TYQAERVTLGQGNDL
+41 RVTLGQGNDL

-67 GIGGFLV
+67 GIGGFMV
-74 WSITSVPA
+74 WAITSVPA

-105 LLAFLVSKWRRLS
+105 LLGFLVSKWRRLS
-118 RQEKGCSALEF
+118 KQEKGCSALEF
-129 DIVNLNNIEDI
+129 DIVNLNNIDNL
-140 GTIRSK
+140 GAIRSK
-146 LEQDNYLI
+146 VEEGNYLV

-164 WGSTGSSFQLE
+164 WESTGSSFQLE
-175 RSADTDNE
+175 RSADTDND
-183 LFELSMISSYSFP
+183 LFELSMVSSYSFP

-283 VVRDMIMT
+283 VVRDTIMA
-291 LSPTGEDAGRT
+291 LSPTGEDTGRT
-302 EKKSLAEVSPDTF
+302 GKASLLGESTETF
-315 DGNLNEAISDAF
+315 DGNLSEAISDAF

-342 AYADAITEASVE
+342 AYAEAITEASVD

-361 LVRDSVE
+361 IVRDSVE

-381 VMIQKCV
+381 VMIQRCV
-388 DILKEEL
+388 DILKGEL
-395 TEMSIERKSKSESS
+395 TEMSVERKTKSESG
-409 QQLQAIIELRQS
+409 QQLQAITELRQAI
-421 MERLN
+421 EELN
-426 SSILENK
+426 RTMQKDN
-433 RSSLTPKNIWEST
+433 RSSLTAKNIWEST
-446 SNYLRKKLR
+446 TNYLRKKLR